1 MESNTTFAQRVI
13 EFNSNLKIDHK
24 LPTGVSALNPF
35 QEKSPSKD
43 LSEKFYQR
51 FYNDNN
57 PRDLILGINPGRL
70 GAGATGIPFT
80 DSKRLMSHCDIECD
94 FHLHEPSSV
103 FVYKVIDAFG
113 GVEKF
118 YRRFFFSS
126 ISPLGYVKINDKG
139 REVNY
144 NYYDDKQL
152 QNAVTPFIIKSMNHL
167 IDIGVKTERVYC
179 LGTGKNFKFLTS
191 LNSKYQFF
199 GELIALEHPRYIMQ
213 YKSKMI
219 GSYVQKYLDIFLV
232 K

>member
-1 MESNTTFAQRVI
+1 MESKTTFAQRVI

-35 QEKSPSKD
+35 QEKSPSRE

-70 GAGATGIPFT
+70 GAGTTGIPFT
-80 DSKRLMSHCDIECD
+80 DSKRLMSHCGIECD

-103 FVYKVIDAFG
+103 FVYQVIDAFG
-113 GVEKF
+113 GAEKF
-118 YRRFFFSS
+118 YKRFFFSS

-152 QNAVTPFIIKSMNHL
+152 QNAVTPFIIKSMKHL
-167 IDIGVKTERVYC
+167 IAMGVKTQRVYC

-219 GSYVQKYLDIFLV
+219 GSYVQKYLDVLLV
-232 K
+232 